1 MNVNIGGGTFQ
12 YEGWLNVDR
21 QTGFAITPNTLF
33 PVSDESVDL
42 VYSSHFLEHCDDATV
57 ERVLYEA
64 HRMLKPDGA
73 LVIKLPDAGQ
83 VLERWRDGD
92 EAYFD
97 QWGQKKVWQTWKNLG
112 VPVSIDSKAAM
123 IFCGGWN
130 DAYGDEFGER
140 HPEAL
145 GAYHG
150 PVPKMDYAA
159 VRDFEPSPHSLAVR
173 MREEWVR
180 NFGTP
185 HWNHQNAWSST
196 EFIALL
202 KEHDFADI
210 IEGADQVCQAHPHIP
225 GICFQRHISMYFKC
239 RPLHK

>member
-1 MNVNIGGGTFQ
+1 MNVNIGGGNVQ
-12 YEGWLNVDR
+12 HEGWMNLDR
-21 QTGFAITPNTLF
+21 RGGFPITHSTLF
-33 PVSDESVDL
+33 PVSDESAEI

-57 ERVLYEA
+57 GRVLDEA
-64 HRMLKPDGA
+64 HRMLRQDGA
-73 LVIKLPDAGQ
+73 LVIKLPDFEQ
-83 VLERWRDGD
+83 VLDRWRAGD

-97 QWGQKKVWQTWKNLG
+97 QWGMQKVWPTWKNLC
-112 VPVSIDSKAAM
+112 VPVNIDTKAAF
-123 IFCGGWN
+123 IFCGWWN
-130 DAYGDEFGER
+130 DEYGDEFGER
-140 HPEAL
+140 HPERD

-150 PVPKMDYAA
+150 PVYEEVAWLLDNGKPHEIAA
-159 VRDFEPSPHSLAVR
+159 ILCTTALYNARANIHF
-173 MREEWVR
+173 
-180 NFGTP
+180 
-185 HWNHQNAWSST
+185 NHQNAWSRA